1 MLFHAGLCKDIQV
14 RIIGAYRLEKE
25 LKKKM
30 SETDYD
36 VIIIGGGP
44 AGMTAGLYASRAC
57 LKSLML
63 EKMIMGGQMMTTTKV
78 ENWPGYPGGIEG
90 PELMMRFQEHCVE
103 FGLETDYG
111 TVEKITDNGDHK
123 TLIVD
128 GKEKTCRALIIA
140 TGVIPRKLGIEGEEG
155 LVGKGVSYCATC
167 DGAFFRDVP
176 IAVIGGGDTAA
187 EEALFLTRFASKVT
201 LVHRR
206 DELRATKILQER
218 ILQNDKI
225 EVAWNAV
232 VDSLESDNSGLSG
245 AVLRDTQTGETRKI
259 ELQGMF
265 VAVGVTPTTGF
276 IADLLETTEDGYIKA
291 DEDTHTSVPGIF
303 AAGDCRTTVLRQVS
317 TAVGDGAVAAI
328 MAEKYIEKLKHRA

>member
-1 MLFHAGLCKDIQV
+1 
-14 RIIGAYRLEKE
+14 
-25 LKKKM
+25 M
-30 SETDYD
+30 SDSTYD

-44 AGMTAGLYASRAC
+44 AGMTAGLYASRAM

-90 PELMMRFQEHCVE
+90 PELMMKFQEHCVE
-103 FGLETDYG
+103 FGLETGYG
-111 TVEKITDNGDHK
+111 TVEKIIDNGASK

-128 GKEKTCRALIIA
+128 GKELTCKAVIVT
-140 TGVIPRKLGIEGEEG
+140 TGVVPRKLGLEGEEA
-155 LVGKGVSYCATC
+155 LVGRGVSYCATC

-187 EEALFLTRFASKVT
+187 EEALFLTRFASKVI

-206 DELRATKILQER
+206 DQLRATKILQER
-218 ILQNDKI
+218 ILKHEKI
-225 EVAWNAV
+225 EIAWNSV
-232 VDSLESDNSGLSG
+232 VDRLLSDNTGLTG
-245 AVLRDTQTGETRKI
+245 AVLRDTQSGETREV
-259 ELQGMF
+259 ELAGMF

-276 IADLLETTEDGYIKA
+276 VADLVELTEDGYIQA
-291 DEDTHTSVPGIF
+291 GEDTHTSAPGIF
-303 AAGDCRTTVLRQVS
+303 AAGDCRTTVLKQVS

-328 MAEKYIEKLKHRA
+328 MAEKYIEELQHSDN

>member
-1 MLFHAGLCKDIQV
+1 M
-14 RIIGAYRLEKE
+14 RNTE
-25 LKKKM
+25 
-30 SETDYD
+30 YD
-36 VIIIGGGP
+36 VVIIGGGP

-57 LKSLML
+57 LKSLLL
-63 EKMIMGGQMMTTTKV
+63 EKMIMGGQMMTTSKI
-78 ENWPGYPGGIEG
+78 ENWPGYPGGIEA

-111 TVEKITDNGDHK
+111 VVEKIIDNGAIK

-128 GKEKTCRALIIA
+128 GKELTCKAIIIA
-140 TGVIPRKLGIEGEEG
+140 TGVVPLKLGIEGEAA

-206 DELRATKILQER
+206 DQLRATKILQDR
-218 ILQNDKI
+218 ILANEKI
-225 EVAWNAV
+225 EVAWNSV
-232 VDSLESDNSGLSG
+232 VDSLESDNSGLTG
-245 AVLRDTQTGETRKI
+245 AVLRDTKTGEMRKI

-265 VAVGVTPTTGF
+265 VAVGVAPITGF
-276 IADLLETTEDGYIKA
+276 SAGLVELNEDGYIKA
-291 DEDTHTSVPGIF
+291 GEDTLTSVAGIF

-317 TAVGDGAVAAI
+317 TAVGDGAVAAV
-328 MAEKYIEKLKHRA
+328 MAEKYIEELALRT